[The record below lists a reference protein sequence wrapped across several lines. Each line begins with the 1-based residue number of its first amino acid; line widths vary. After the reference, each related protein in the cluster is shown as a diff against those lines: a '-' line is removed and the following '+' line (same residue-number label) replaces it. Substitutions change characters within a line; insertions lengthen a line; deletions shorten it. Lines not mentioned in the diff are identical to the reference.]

1 MDPVAMCFPA
11 EGWWYVMAMHD
22 DSWAVGCGLW
32 AVGAGGGS
40 GGCLRC
46 AMCGVRCAM
55 CDVRRPRGLDGT
67 DRAEESIV
75 LASELN

>member
-22 DSWAVGCGLW
+22 DSWAVG
-32 AVGAGGGS
+32 AGGES
-40 GGCLRC
+40 GGC
-46 AMCGVRCAM
+46 
-55 CDVRRPRGLDGT
+55 VRRPRDLDGS

-75 LASELN
+75 RASELN